1 MKRMAKVMAPAFTL
15 LLAMS
20 SMTFAM
26 WSGTIS
32 QSDFQN
38 HVKAGKFAIFVK
50 DGSTIKMYEP
60 SSPSSAVSEFKSAL
74 PSGRNTVYTGNI
86 AVRDYLEE
94 YGYYDYYHQGV
105 DIGGDARAYEFTAWE
120 KMYAG
125 VSLERASSARAEEV
139 GRAINANQE
148 RSAGAHAIAIF
159 A

>member
-1 MKRMAKVMAPAFTL
+1 MKRAAKVMALVFTL
-15 LLAMS
+15 MLAMS

-50 DGSTIKMYEP
+50 DGSSIKMYEP

-74 PSGRNTVYTGNI
+74 PSGRHTVYTGNI

-105 DIGGDARAYEFTAWE
+105 DIGGGARAHEFTAWE
-120 KMYAG
+120 KM
-125 VSLERASSARAEEV
+125 
-139 GRAINANQE
+139 
-148 RSAGAHAIAIF
+148 
-159 A
+159 

>member
-1 MKRMAKVMAPAFTL
+1 MKRAAKVMALVFTL
-15 LLAMS
+15 MLAMS

-74 PSGRNTVYTGNI
+74 PSGRNTVYTGNN

-105 DIGGDARAYEFTAWE
+105 DIGGGARAYEFTAWE
-120 KMYAG
+120 KM
-125 VSLERASSARAEEV
+125 
-139 GRAINANQE
+139 
-148 RSAGAHAIAIF
+148 
-159 A
+159 